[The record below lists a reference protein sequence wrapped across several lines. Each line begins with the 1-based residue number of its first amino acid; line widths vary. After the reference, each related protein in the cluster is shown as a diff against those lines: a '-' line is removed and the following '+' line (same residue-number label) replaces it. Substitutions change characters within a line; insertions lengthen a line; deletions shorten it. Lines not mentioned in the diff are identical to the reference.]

1 MSLMKQQ
8 DGFLLA
14 EVLVGML
21 ILSIGMISSMALH
34 QVSQRGISSARH
46 MTSAAILA
54 QSTMEELLS
63 IPFERL
69 KTGPLEGE
77 EKVDVF
83 TNRWSIR
90 RNHPSAGFMVLQVE
104 VRWEGRGGKNKRMKL
119 MGLRA
124 EGVVP

>member
-1 MSLMKQQ
+1 MTQIKQQ

-14 EVLVGML
+14 EVLVAML
-21 ILSIGMISSMALH
+21 ILSIGMISSMAIH
-34 QVSQRGISSARH
+34 QVSQRGISAARH

-63 IPFERL
+63 IPFGRL

-77 EKVDVF
+77 EKVDGF
-83 TNRWSIR
+83 TKKWFIR
-90 RNHPSAGFMVLQVE
+90 RNQPSDGFMTLQVE
-104 VRWEGRGGKNKRMKL
+104 IRWEGRGRKDRMIRL

-124 EGVVP
+124 EGVVR

>member
-1 MSLMKQQ
+1 MSPMKHQE
-8 DGFLLA
+8 GFLLV

-34 QVSQRGISSARH
+34 QVNLRGISTARH

-54 QSTMEELLS
+54 QFTMEELLS
-63 IPFERL
+63 VPFERL

-77 EKVDVF
+77 KKVDVF
-83 TNRWSIR
+83 TNRWFIR
-90 RNHPSAGFMVLQVE
+90 RNQPSVGFMVLEVE
-104 VRWEGRGGKNKRMKL
+104 VRWEGRGGKVRRMKL

-124 EGVVP
+124 EGVVR